1 MVTEEGCGYLSS
13 ALSLNPSHLRELD
26 LSYNHPGQPG
36 LQLLNDKLED
46 PNCSLQIL
54 KYVLWALMDVFSVS
68 QMPVISRWIQ
78 TQLTTAEYVMQK
90 QPYPDHPERFESVQ
104 QVLSREIL
112 SGRCYWE
119 AEWTGQEGTVGVTYK
134 NIQRK
139 SDDLCVVDATS
150 QLGHNGVSWKVTCAS
165 FPFFH
170 VSHADEDI
178 KIKVSSSC
186 SFKRVGVYVDTSAG
200 VLSFYGVSD
209 TLTHLHTYLTSF
221 KDPLYAAFKVGRD
234 SVSFC
239 QM

>member
-1 MVTEEGCGYLSS
+1 MDEHFIKAGIRKCTNGCVFCLTD
-13 ALSLNPSHLRELD
+13 ACNLTL
-26 LSYNHPGQPG
+26 
-36 LQLLNDKLED
+36 D
-46 PNCSLQIL
+46 PNTAH
-54 KYVLWALMDVFSVS
+54 V
-68 QMPVISRWIQ
+68 
-78 TQLTTAEYVMQK
+78 QLCLSNGNRTAAYVMQK

-119 AEWTGQEGTVGVTYK
+119 AEWTGQGGTVGVAYK

-139 SDDLCVVDATS
+139 TDDLCIVEASS
-150 QLGHNGVSWKVTCAS
+150 QLGKNNVSWKVTCAS

-200 VLSFYGVSD
+200 VLSFYSVSD

-221 KDPLYAAFKVGRD
+221 KDPLYAAFKVDSD

>member
-1 MVTEEGCGYLSS
+1 MDEHFIKAGIRKYACNLTL
-13 ALSLNPSHLRELD
+13 
-26 LSYNHPGQPG
+26 
-36 LQLLNDKLED
+36 D
-46 PNCSLQIL
+46 PNTAH
-54 KYVLWALMDVFSVS
+54 V
-68 QMPVISRWIQ
+68 
-78 TQLTTAEYVMQK
+78 QLCLSNGNRTAAYVMQK
-90 QPYPDHPERFESVQ
+90 QPHPDHPERSESVQ

-119 AEWTGQEGTVGVTYK
+119 AEWTGQEGTVGVAYK

-139 SDDLCVVDATS
+139 TDDLCIVEASS
-150 QLGHNGVSWKVTCAS
+150 QLGNNSVSWKVTCAS

-178 KIKVSSSC
+178 KIKASSSC

-200 VLSFYGVSD
+200 VLSFYSVSD

-221 KDPLYAAFKVGRD
+221 KYPLYAAFKVDSD